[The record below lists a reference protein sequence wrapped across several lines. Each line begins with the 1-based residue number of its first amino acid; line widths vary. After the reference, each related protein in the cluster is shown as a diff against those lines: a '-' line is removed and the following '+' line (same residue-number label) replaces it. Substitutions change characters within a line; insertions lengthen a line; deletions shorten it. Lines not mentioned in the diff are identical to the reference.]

1 MVPHMTPASQ
11 IIDRLGGTQAVAD
24 LLGITQ
30 NAVQRWTYASEPTGR
45 KGDKVKGLGDRVP
58 MRHWAA
64 LVAKSGGKVTLLE
77 LMNPEFAHA
86 ANVRPKRKR
95 AA

>member
-1 MVPHMTPASQ
+1 MTPASQ
-11 IIDRLGGTQAVAD
+11 IIERLGGFQAVAD
-24 LLGITQ
+24 MLGITA
-30 NAVQRWTYASEPTGR
+30 NAVQRWTYSADPSGT

-64 LVAKSGGKVTLLE
+64 LVARSAGKVSLAE
-77 LMNPEFAHA
+77 LMDAEFAQVVA
-86 ANVRPKRKR
+86 SRPKRKAR